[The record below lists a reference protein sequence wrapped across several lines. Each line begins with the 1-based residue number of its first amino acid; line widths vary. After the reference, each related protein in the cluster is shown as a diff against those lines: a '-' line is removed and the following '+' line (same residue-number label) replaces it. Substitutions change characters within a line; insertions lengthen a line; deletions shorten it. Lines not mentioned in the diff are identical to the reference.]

1 MKDSVLELEKVQ
13 EIIQRWNGKQEFLIE
28 MLQDVQEEY
37 RYLPREVLE
46 EIARTTEIPLGRI
59 YHLATFFKGFS
70 LTPRGEYV
78 ISVCRGTACHV
89 RGGKR
94 ISNVVARQL
103 GTGEG
108 GTTSDMKFTLE
119 SVRCLGC
126 CGLAPVVTINKD
138 VYGNL
143 NSTKVVAVLKKYK

>member
-1 MKDSVLELEKVQ
+1 MKDSVLELGKVQ
-13 EIIQRWNGKQEFLIE
+13 EITQRWNGKQEFLVE

-103 GTGEG
+103 GTVEG